1 MAKSELRKGL
11 VGSPDNHD
19 RLWRITGPNFVAGL
33 TEYNDEL
40 TGYSPVLVG
49 VFGETVVH
57 YGGNAY
63 YILKVARKRGY
74 KVEVLV
80 DHHNLEN

>member
-1 MAKSELRKGL
+1 MPRHPLR
-11 VGSPDNHD
+11 DNLHGFFDDKD

-40 TGYSPVLVG
+40 TGYAPILAG
-49 VFGETVVH
+49 VFGAKVIH

-63 YILKVARKRGY
+63 FILNEARKRCY
-74 KVEVLV
+74 KVEHVE
-80 DHHNLEN
+80 DRRNPEK